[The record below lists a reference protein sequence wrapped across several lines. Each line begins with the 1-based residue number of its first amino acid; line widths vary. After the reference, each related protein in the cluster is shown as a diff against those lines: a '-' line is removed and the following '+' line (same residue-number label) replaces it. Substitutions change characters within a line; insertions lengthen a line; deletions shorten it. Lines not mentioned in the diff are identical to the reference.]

1 MKDSITYRELAKE
14 EAELC
19 RELCNALM
27 AHQASKGTKYPEILA
42 AMNFDNR
49 LAPAVAAAKKGRLLG
64 AFDGEKLVGY
74 LFAEVITATEEA
86 KTGRPPFSEGMA
98 PEDAAGQGFLP
109 PWLECPA
116 AVGEIVNLYVMPEYR
131 GKGAAQPLMDQ
142 GMAWLES
149 DPEVKN
155 ILVYVS
161 NGNDPAGFYA
171 RYGFRHCHEVLN
183 GFITCYCKRVEKK

>member
-19 RELCNALM
+19 CELCNALM

-86 KTGRPPFSEGMA
+86 KTGRNMTFPDIM
-98 PEDAAGQGFLP
+98 
-109 PWLECPA
+109 
-116 AVGEIVNLYVMPEYR
+116 R
-131 GKGAAQPLMDQ
+131 
-142 GMAWLES
+142 
-149 DPEVKN
+149 
-155 ILVYVS
+155 
-161 NGNDPAGFYA
+161 
-171 RYGFRHCHEVLN
+171 
-183 GFITCYCKRVEKK
+183 

>member
-74 LFAEVITATEEA
+74 LFAEVITAT
-86 KTGRPPFSEGMA
+86 
-98 PEDAAGQGFLP
+98 AGQGFLP

-131 GKGAAQPLMDQ
+131 GKGAAQSLMDQ